1 MSLGL
6 LYHDIRLD
14 NNTDQV
20 HLDNS
25 VVEVRPNYMNENCRE
40 NVHVHMVDTDIT
52 MVVLAKLI
60 MI

>member
-14 NNTDQV
+14 NTDQV
-20 HLDNS
+20 HLDNIF
-25 VVEVRPNYMNENCRE
+25 VEVRPNYMNE

-52 MVVLAKLI
+52 MVVLAKFI